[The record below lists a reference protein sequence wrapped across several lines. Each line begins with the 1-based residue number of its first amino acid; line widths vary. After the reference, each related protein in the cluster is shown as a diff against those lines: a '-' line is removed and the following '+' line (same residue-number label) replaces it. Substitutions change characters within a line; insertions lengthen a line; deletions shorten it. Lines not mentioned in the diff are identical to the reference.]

1 MYFYS
6 MLIYEHTHRTAIPN
20 ILFIR
25 SSGTQSRTI
34 TAEAGTSP
42 SFQEFS
48 TPIKISVK
56 SYLTPIS
63 SPFLFEI
70 IKKYSTLFLESILKA
85 SNIIT

>member
-25 SSGTQSRTI
+25 SSGTQSPTV

-42 SFQEFS
+42 SFQEHTNKDFCEVIS
-48 TPIKISVK
+48 DTNFFPI
-56 SYLTPIS
+56 
-63 SPFLFEI
+63 PF
-70 IKKYSTLFLESILKA
+70 
-85 SNIIT
+85 